1 MGTAIVITSGKGGVG
16 KTTSTANIGT
26 ALALQGKR
34 VCLIDMDIGLRNL
47 DVILGLENRII
58 YDIIDVVEGRA
69 KLHQAIIKDKRFNDN
84 LYLLP
89 AAQNA
94 DKNDVNG
101 EQMKEIVAELKE
113 EYDYILIDCPA
124 GIEQGFQN
132 SIAAA
137 DEAILVTTPEISA
150 IRDADRI
157 IGLLEQTELD
167 PPQLIINR
175 IRKRMMQDGE
185 VLDVDEITRHLSV
198 DLLGI
203 IFDDDDVVRSSNKGD
218 PIVLN
223 PKNPASQGYRNVAR
237 RILGETVPLMSIK
250 KEKESFWK
258 KLFGKKS

>member
-16 KTTSTANIGT
+16 KTTSTANVGT
-26 ALALQGKR
+26 ALALQGKK

-58 YDIIDVVEGRA
+58 YDIVDVVEGRA

-94 DKNDVNG
+94 DKSSVNG
-101 EQMKEIVAELKE
+101 EEMKEIVDSLRPD
-113 EYDYILIDCPA
+113 YDYILIDCPA

-137 DEAILVTTPEISA
+137 DMAIVVTTPEISA
-150 IRDADRI
+150 VRDADRI
-157 IGLLEQTELD
+157 IGLLEQTEME
-167 PPQLIINR
+167 PPRLIINR

-185 VLDVDEITRHLSV
+185 VLDIDEITKHLSIE
-198 DLLGI
+198 LLGI
-203 IFDDDDVVRSSNKGD
+203 VFDDDSVIRSSNKGD
-218 PIVLN
+218 PIVLD
-223 PKNPASQGYRNVAR
+223 PKNPASLGYRNIAQRV
-237 RILGETVPLMSIK
+237 LGETVPLMSLK
-250 KEKESFWK
+250 KEKKNFFQ
-258 KLFGKKS
+258 KLFGK

>member
-1 MGTAIVITSGKGGVG
+1 MGIAIVITSGKGGVG

-58 YDIIDVVEGRA
+58 YDIVDVVEGRT

-94 DKNDVNG
+94 DKNDING
-101 EQMKEIVAELKE
+101 QQMIEIVSELKK

-137 DEAILVTTPEISA
+137 DQAILVTTPEISA

-157 IGLLEQTELD
+157 IGLLEQTELE
-167 PPQLIINR
+167 PPRLIINR

-185 VLDVDEITRHLSV
+185 VMDIDEITRHLSIE
-198 DLLGI
+198 LLGI
-203 IFDDDDVVRSSNKGD
+203 VFDDDDVVRSSNKGD

-223 PKNPASQGYRNVAR
+223 PKNPASQGYRNIAR
-237 RILGETVPLMSIK
+237 RVLVETVPLMTIT
-250 KEKESFWK
+250 KEKPTFWQK
-258 KLFGKKS
+258 IFGKRK

>member
-26 ALALQGKR
+26 ALALQGKK

-58 YDIIDVVEGRA
+58 YDIVDVVEERA

-94 DKNDVNG
+94 DKSSVSGD
-101 EQMKEIVAELKE
+101 QMIEIVDQLRPD
-113 EYDYILIDCPA
+113 YDYILIDCPA
-124 GIEQGFQN
+124 GIEQGFKN

-137 DEAILVTTPEISA
+137 DSAIVITTPEISA
-150 IRDADRI
+150 VRDADRI
-157 IGLLEQTELD
+157 IGLLEQTEMES
-167 PPQLIINR
+167 PRLIINR
-175 IRKRMMQDGE
+175 IRQRMMQEGE
-185 VLDVDEITRHLSV
+185 VLDIDEITKHLSI

-203 IFDDDDVVRSSNKGD
+203 VFDDDSVIRSSNKGD
-218 PIVLN
+218 PIVLD
-223 PKNPASQGYRNVAR
+223 PKNPASLGYRNIAR
-237 RILGETVPLMSIK
+237 RILGETVPLMSFK
-250 KEKESFWK
+250 KEKKNFFQK
-258 KLFGKKS
+258 IFGK

>member
-1 MGTAIVITSGKGGVG
+1 MGIAIVITSGKGGVG

-58 YDIIDVVEGRA
+58 YDIVDVVEERA

-94 DKNDVNG
+94 DKNDING
-101 EQMKEIVAELKE
+101 EQMIEIVGELKK

-137 DEAILVTTPEISA
+137 DEAILVTTPEVSA

-157 IGLLEQTELD
+157 IGLLEQTQLE
-167 PPQLIINR
+167 PPKLIINR

-185 VLDVDEITRHLSV
+185 LLDVDEITRHLSI

-250 KEKESFWK
+250 EEKETLWK
-258 KLFGKKS
+258 KIFGKKE